1 MEKLLR
7 EAFPLLLDSGVTL
20 EYEGYTLAEADRCA
34 SECLRLGRTYA
45 GQLTL
50 LLREVESGRARQVS
64 AAEPIPLMARRGT
77 FVIAGVEKVVV
88 GQLQAIAASG
98 AADSAPTDLAQRRL
112 RLVGQQLEE
121 VIAGPLLADVEAA
134 RTDDANLKLPRFSRA
149 AAEFFRRGKSV
160 RKAETT
166 NPLALLS
173 QLRAVVQQDVR
184 LRSPYDVRDVH
195 ASHFGRLCILETPE
209 GERIAPI

>member
-1 MEKLLR
+1 M
-7 EAFPLLLDSGVTL
+7 
-20 EYEGYTLAEADRCA
+20 
-34 SECLRLGRTYA
+34 
-45 GQLTL
+45 
-50 LLREVESGRARQVS
+50 
-64 AAEPIPLMARRGT
+64 
-77 FVIAGVEKVVV
+77 
-88 GQLQAIAASG
+88 
-98 AADSAPTDLAQRRL
+98 AQRRL